1 MEPSDVPDAV
11 AGAVLVGGASRRMG
25 RSKAWVPVGGVPM
38 AVLVARALQ
47 AGGCR
52 PVVFVGGDRD
62 DPVDPADPADP
73 ARHEPDVP
81 TVADLHP
88 GAGPLGA
95 VLTALHAF
103 PGDVVVAACDLP
115 TLDGASVRALLAAD
129 PEGTSAVVVG
139 TSEGHH
145 VALARWR
152 RSALAELTAQFA
164 AGHRS
169 WRSALAT
176 VPTSTVEFP
185 AHRVADVDTPAE
197 LAELERRLGLD
208 EPRDHRR

>member
-1 MEPSDVPDAV
+1 
-11 AGAVLVGGASRRMG
+11 MG

-38 AVLVARALQ
+38 AVLVARALRD
-47 AGGCR
+47 GGCR
-52 PVVFVGGDRD
+52 PVVFVGGE
-62 DPVDPADPADP
+62 P
-73 ARHEPDVP
+73 ARRADREPVVP
-81 TVADLHP
+81 TVPDLHP

-129 PEGTSAVVVG
+129 PDGSAAVVVG
-139 TSEGHH
+139 TSAGQH

-152 RSALAELTAQFA
+152 RNAVVELAELFE

-169 WRSALAT
+169 WRSALAAL
-176 VPTSTVEFP
+176 PTCTVEL
-185 AHRVADVDTPAE
+185 AAERVADVDTPGE
-197 LAELERRLGLD
+197 LAAVERRVGHH
-208 EPRDHRR
+208 EPRSGRR